1 MHYFK
6 ILSFPLLLLSFL
18 SLPARSQS
26 SHQEEQDPDLPLKI
40 EHAEPLYID
49 LIRDLGARKGEKEWN
64 VGMGLTDK
72 LAFDRY
78 LLLVE
83 YEWAPIDRL
92 GLEVEVPVTIF
103 SSNSPGFTDAPRPS
117 DRVESLKTA
126 LQWTF
131 LVSGRHQTSLALGY
145 INELEFSDLN
155 TIQSNRIFR
164 GNVYNPFFIAA
175 KRWPRNFHTL
185 LYTGP
190 VIEQRFGEKKLHTM
204 FEINSNLHYMLP
216 GTRNFIGLEVNKN
229 LEPGNF
235 DMVLRPQILV
245 SLMDNLLI
253 GLVTGIPV
261 SKQNERLS
269 SFVRLIYE
277 PGHDHQILSSLRS
290 KISNRTRNRDAFR

>member
-1 MHYFK
+1 MS
-6 ILSFPLLLLSFL
+6 ILLLLPFL
-18 SLPARSQS
+18 FFRAFAQS
-26 SHQEEQDPDLPLKI
+26 SPAEEHDPETPLKI

-72 LAFDRY
+72 LAFDQY

-103 SSNSPGFTDAPRPS
+103 SSNAPGFTDVPRPS
-117 DRVESLKTA
+117 DRVESIKTA

-131 LVSGRHQTSLALGY
+131 LVTGRHQTSLALGF
-145 INELEFSDLN
+145 INELEFTDLN
-155 TIQSNRIFR
+155 TLSANRIFR
-164 GNVYNPFFIAA
+164 GNVYNPFFVAA
-175 KRWPRNFHTL
+175 KRWPHHFHTL

-190 VIEQRFGEKKLHTM
+190 LIEHRFGEKQLHTLL
-204 FEINSNLHYMLP
+204 EVNTNLHYMLP
-216 GTRNFIGLEVNKN
+216 GTRNFVGLEVNKT
-229 LEPGNF
+229 LEKGNF
-235 DMVLRPQILV
+235 DMVLRPQIRV
-245 SLMDNLLI
+245 SLMDNLLV

-277 PGHDHQILSSLRS
+277 PGHTHLALPSLRPR
-290 KISNRTRNRDAFR
+290 IYNRSRNPK

>member
-1 MHYFK
+1 MTPIK
-6 ILSFPLLLLSFL
+6 ELLLCLLLLSLL
-18 SLPARSQS
+18 SHQATAQS
-26 SHQEEQDPDLPLKI
+26 SPTEMQEPDKPLKI

-49 LIRDLGARKGEKEWN
+49 LIRDLGAHKGEKEWN
-64 VGMGLTDK
+64 IGMGLTDK
-72 LAFDRY
+72 LAYDRY

-92 GLEVEVPVTIF
+92 GLEIEVPVTIF
-103 SSNSPGFTDAPRPS
+103 SSNAPGFTDVARPS
-117 DRVESLKTA
+117 DRVESIKTA

-145 INELEFSDLN
+145 INELEFADLN
-155 TIQSNRIFR
+155 KISINRLFR
-164 GNVYNPFFIAA
+164 GNVYNPFFVAA

-190 VIEQRFGEKKLHTM
+190 MIEQRFEEKQLHTM
-204 FEINSNLHYMLP
+204 FEVNSNLHYMLP
-216 GTRNFIGLEVNKN
+216 GTRNFIGLELNKTF
-229 LEPGNF
+229 EKGNF
-235 DMVLRPQILV
+235 DMVLRPQIRV

-269 SFVRLIYE
+269 SFIRLIYE
-277 PGHDHQILSSLRS
+277 PGHAHQILPSLRS
-290 KISNRTRNRDAFR
+290 KMSSRLRPQNGN

>member
-1 MHYFK
+1 MK
-6 ILSFPLLLLSFL
+6 KLILALLLLPFL
-18 SLPARSQS
+18 FHQAFAQS
-26 SHQEEQDPDLPLKI
+26 SPADELDPEKPLKI
-40 EHAEPLYID
+40 EHAEPLFID
-49 LIRDLGARKGEKEWN
+49 LIRDLGAHKGEKEWN
-64 VGMGLTDK
+64 IRMGLTDK

-103 SSNSPGFTDAPRPS
+103 SSNAPGFTDVARPS

-131 LVSGRHQTSLALGY
+131 LVSGRQQTSLALGY
-145 INELEFSDLN
+145 INELEFTDLN
-155 TIQSNRIFR
+155 TLSANRIFR
-164 GNVYNPFFIAA
+164 GNVYNPFLVAA
-175 KRWPRNFHTL
+175 KRWPHHIHTL

-190 VIEQRFGEKKLHTM
+190 MVEHRFGEKQIHTL

-216 GTRNFIGLEVNKN
+216 GTRNFIGLEVNKT
-229 LEPGNF
+229 LEKGNF
-235 DMVLRPQILV
+235 DMVLRPQVRV
-245 SLMDNLLI
+245 SLMDNLLV

-277 PGHDHQILSSLRS
+277 PGHAHLELPSLRP
-290 KISNRTRNRDAFR
+290 KIFHRSRHPNG